1 MSNLEDEVNDLI
13 HRIQRLEDAS
23 KPKTGWERFGNFLK
37 MVVVPFTIM
46 GGMFTLYD
54 QFYLGWKDS
63 RQAEAVTAQSKLRAL
78 EDINTEIYSL
88 NAPGSEERI
97 GVILEAKAG
106 RRLRLI
112 SETYDF
118 WKDRGDELNRY
129 EKQMLANEL
138 YSIQNVDAALEIVDD
153 LQDEY
158 ISPIDKVQIALFEGR
173 ILGGGDPPK
182 NIGGARDAFKRAYRS
197 TEPLRFEQKEDLLA
211 QISYAALF
219 VEMYQ
224 KSDCEHARLPA
235 EILRELI
242 ARETS
247 PVNLGVLSD
256 LANQLLLVYV
266 KRCDFEKG
274 D

>member
-1 MSNLEDEVNDLI
+1 MEDELSDLR
-13 HRIQRLEDAS
+13 HRIQRLENTS
-23 KPKTGWERFGNFLK
+23 KPKTGWESFGIFLK
-37 MVVVPFTIM
+37 MVVVPLTVVS
-46 GGMFTLYD
+46 GMFTIYD
-54 QFYLGWKDS
+54 QFYLDWKDS
-63 RQAEAVTAQSKLRAL
+63 RRAEAITAQSKLRAL

-97 GVILEAKAG
+97 GAILEAKAG

-112 SETYDF
+112 NEAYDF
-118 WKDRGDELNRY
+118 WKERGQELNRY

-138 YSIQNVDAALEIVDD
+138 YSIQNVSAAIEIVDD

-158 ISPIDKVQIALFEGR
+158 VSAFDKVQIALFEGR

-182 NIGGARDAFKRAYRS
+182 DIEGARDAFKRAYKNTAS
-197 TEPLRFEQKEDLLA
+197 LRLEQKEALLA

-224 KSDCEHARLPA
+224 NSKCEDARLPA

-242 ARETS
+242 EREIS

-266 KRCDFEKG
+266 KRCDSDKS